1 MDSRSIQFFADA
13 AGARLIAG
21 EWAALVSRI
30 CTDSREARPGDL
42 FVALSGDK
50 HDGHAFV
57 PEVIRRGVAGV
68 MVESRKLAGFH
79 EAFGAAAA
87 LAVENTRMALGRMAA
102 RYRSDFQIPITV
114 VGGSNGKTT
123 TKELVAS
130 VLRQRFRVCWS
141 EASFNNDIGVPLT
154 LLRLAQVDEAAVL
167 EVGTNHPGE
176 LAPLLDLVRPRFGI
190 ITSIGREHLEFF
202 GDLDGVVQEEGTIG
216 ELLPADGRLV
226 IPGDSPWA
234 GVLAARS
241 HCPVLRVGTNAGNDW
256 RARDIRVGE
265 GGIEFA
271 VEAPGAR
278 GSGEYRVRLLGE
290 HQVTNALFALAI
302 GTELGL
308 SPDQLRR
315 GLEECAPPKMR
326 LQLSTINGIQVLDD
340 SYNAN
345 ADSVLAALRTLAA
358 LPCSGRRIAVLGDM
372 AELGVHAGPA
382 HEEIGRE
389 SAQAGV
395 DGLVAVGRWAETTA
409 AAASRAGLKNVRQ
422 FADVTS
428 AIRDVPGML
437 APGDTVLLKA
447 SRSTGLEKLVEAI
460 RARCPSDTTGVVGG

>member
-1 MDSRSIQFFADA
+1 MADA
-13 AGARLIAG
+13 AGARLMAG

-30 CTDSREARPGDL
+30 CTDSRQAGPGDL
-42 FVALSGDK
+42 FVALSGEK
-50 HDGHAFV
+50 HDGHTFV

-68 MVESRKLAGFH
+68 MVETRKLAGFH
-79 EAFGAAAA
+79 EAFGTAAA
-87 LAVENTRMALGRMAA
+87 LAVENTRLALGRMAA
-102 RYRSDFQIPITV
+102 RYRSDFQLPITV

-176 LAPLLDLVRPRFGI
+176 LAPLLDLIRPRFGI
-190 ITSIGREHLEFF
+190 VTSIGREHLEFF
-202 GDLDGVVQEEGTIG
+202 GDLAGVVQEEGTIG
-216 ELLPADGRLV
+216 ELLPAEGRLL

-234 GVLAARS
+234 DALAVRS
-241 HCPVLRVGTNAGNDW
+241 KCPVLRVGTTAGNDW
-256 RARDIRVGE
+256 RARNIRVGE
-265 GGIEFA
+265 EGVEFS
-271 VEAPGAR
+271 VDAPGGR
-278 GSGEYRVRLLGE
+278 GSGDYRIRLLGQ

-308 SPDQLRR
+308 SPEQLRR
-315 GLEECAPPKMR
+315 GLTECAPPKMR
-326 LQLSTINGIQVLDD
+326 LQLSTINGIRVLDD

-345 ADSVLAALRTLAA
+345 ADSVVAALQTLAA
-358 LPCSGRRIAVLGDM
+358 LPCAGRRIVVLGDM
-372 AELGVHAGPA
+372 AELGPHAAPA
-382 HEEIGRE
+382 HDEIGRKSAE
-389 SAQAGV
+389 SGV
-395 DGLVAVGRWAETTA
+395 DGLVAVGKWAETTA

-428 AIRDVPGML
+428 AARELPGL
-437 APGDTVLLKA
+437 LVSGDTVLLKA
-447 SRSTGLEKLVEAI
+447 SRATGLEQVVEAI
-460 RARCPSDTTGVVGG
+460 RTRQPSVTAEASGGG